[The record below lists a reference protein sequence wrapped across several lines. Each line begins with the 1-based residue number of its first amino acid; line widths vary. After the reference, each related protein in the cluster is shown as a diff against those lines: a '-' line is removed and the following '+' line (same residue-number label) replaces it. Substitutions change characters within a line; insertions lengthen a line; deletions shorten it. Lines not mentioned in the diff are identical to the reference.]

1 MKTIKPGQ
9 LVYWRDSA
17 SIVVELK
24 GLIEA
29 VIRSVEDSSIE
40 VVRCADLKS
49 SPEVGPTR
57 DSSHL
62 TQDQATWDETLERF
76 AIIKPLLQ
84 GRRSVEDVKNAAER
98 SGKSVPTIYRWLKR
112 YEETNLVSSLSKS
125 PRFDKGQW
133 RLPKEVQDVIDEQ
146 IEAYYLKKERRNVTQ
161 LHTRIRE
168 ICKSRGL
175 PEPHLN
181 TIYGR
186 VSNIEDG
193 VKVRRRYG
201 SKAYRDNIS
210 PTLGEFPGGD
220 YPNAVVQIDHTPVDV
235 IIVDEQHR
243 LPIGRPYL
251 TIAIDVA
258 TKMVT
263 GFCLTLEPPSAL
275 SAGLC
280 IAHAVQEKSN
290 WLAKRDILAEWPIHG
305 KMAKIHVDNA
315 KEFRGTMLQRACAL
329 HDIVLEYRPRH
340 QPNYGPHVERA
351 FRTFMTECHT
361 LEGTTF
367 SNVKAKAD
375 YNSEQ
380 KACLTLDELELWFTT
395 FFVYSYHNAKH
406 SGNGGIPPIKK
417 FAQLVYGSDTQLGV
431 GLPARVEDEETFR
444 LDFTPYLERTIQQTG
459 ALVNYIHY
467 YSPVLRK
474 WIKAID
480 QNTNKAKKF
489 IFAYD
494 PRDISV
500 VYFLDPDT
508 KTYVPIP
515 YLNSARPAISY
526 WELKAALKRIKND
539 PSNEPDEEK
548 IFHGVTLMRKIEEN
562 AIESTRLAKAQRTRE
577 KRSLRNAQR
586 RRQSLGVHQI
596 SKADSRVEVPEDLDP
611 FDEVITPFDDIEL
624 G

>member
-1 MKTIKPGQ
+1 MKSIRPGQ

-29 VIRSVEDSSIE
+29 VIRRIEDSSTE
-40 VVRCADLKS
+40 VVRCADLKF
-49 SPEVGPTR
+49 SPEIDSVR

-62 TQDQATWDETLERF
+62 TQDQAAWDETLERF
-76 AIIKPLLQ
+76 AIIKPLLE

-112 YEETNLVSSLSKS
+112 FEKTNLVSSLSKS
-125 PRFDKGQW
+125 ARVDKGHG
-133 RLPKEVQDVIDEQ
+133 RLSKEVQNVITDL
-146 IEAYYLKKERRNVTQ
+146 IENYYLQIERRNVTQ
-161 LHTRIRE
+161 LHKRIVE
-168 ICKSRGL
+168 VCKSRGL

-186 VSNIEDG
+186 VSGIDDEIN
-193 VKVRRRYG
+193 VKKRHG
-201 SKAYRDNIS
+201 SKAYRDNLLPAI
-210 PTLGEFPGGD
+210 GKFPGAE

-235 IIVDEQHR
+235 IIVDDQHR

-305 KMAKIHVDNA
+305 KMGKIHLDNA
-315 KEFRGTMLQRACAL
+315 KEFRGAMLQRACEL

-351 FRTFMTECHT
+351 FRTFMTECHA

-380 KACLTLDELELWFTT
+380 KACLTLGELELWFTI
-395 FFVYSYHNAKH
+395 FFVYSYHNNKH
-406 SGNGGIPPIKK
+406 SGNDGIPPIKK

-474 WIKAID
+474 WIKAMD
-480 QNTNKAKKF
+480 RNTNRSKKF

-526 WELKAALKRIKND
+526 WELKAALKRIMND
-539 PSNEPDEEK
+539 PNNAPDEEK
-548 IFHGVTLMRKIEEN
+548 IFQGVTLMRKIEES
-562 AIESTRLAKAQRTRE
+562 AIESTRLAKAKRARE
-577 KRSLRNAQR
+577 KRSLRNVQR
-586 RRQSLGVHQI
+586 RRQSLGIHEVSKPDSHVEI
-596 SKADSRVEVPEDLDP
+596 SEDSNP

>member
-1 MKTIKPGQ
+1 MKTIRPGQ

-29 VIRSVEDSSIE
+29 VIRKIEDGSIE
-40 VVRCADLKS
+40 VVRCADLRS
-49 SPEVGPTR
+49 SPETDSAR

-62 TQDQATWDETLERF
+62 IQDQAAWDETLEKF
-76 AIIKPLLQ
+76 SVIKPLLQ
-84 GRRSVEDVKNAAER
+84 GRRSMEDVKNAAER

-112 YEETNLVSSLSKS
+112 FEKTGLVSSLSKS
-125 PRFDKGQW
+125 TRFDKGQG
-133 RLPKEVQDVIDEQ
+133 RLSKEIEEVIDEQ
-146 IEAYYLKKERRNVTQ
+146 IETYYLKKERRNVTQ
-161 LHTRIRE
+161 LYTRIKE
-168 ICKSRGL
+168 ICLSRGL

-186 VSNIEDG
+186 VSKIEDG
-193 VKVRRRYG
+193 VKIKKRLG
-201 SKAYRDNIS
+201 SKAYRDTLL
-210 PTLGEFPGGD
+210 PTIGKFPGAD

-235 IIVDEQHR
+235 IIVDEEHR

-263 GFCLTLEPPSAL
+263 GFCLTLDPPSAL

-315 KEFRGTMLQRACAL
+315 KEFRGNMLRRACAL
-329 HDIVLEYRPRH
+329 HDIVLEYRPKH

-367 SNVKAKAD
+367 SNVKVKAD

-380 KACLTLDELELWFTT
+380 KACLTLDELELWFAT

-417 FAQLVYGSDTQLGV
+417 FAQLVYGSESQLGV
-431 GLPARVEDEETFR
+431 GLPARVLDEETFR

-480 QNTNKAKKF
+480 QNTDKVKKF

-539 PSNEPDEEK
+539 PNNEPDEDA
-548 IFHGVTLMRKIEEN
+548 IFQGVMKMRKIEEI
-562 AIESTRLAKAQRTRE
+562 AIESTRLAKAQRARE

-586 RRQSLGVHQI
+586 RRQSLGAHQK
-596 SKADSRVEVPEDLDP
+596 SKAESPVDVSEDSDP
-611 FDEVITPFDDIEL
+611 FGEVIIPFDDIEL

>member
-1 MKTIKPGQ
+1 MKTIRPGQ

-24 GLIEA
+24 DLIEA
-29 VIRSVEDSSIE
+29 VIRKIEDGSIE
-40 VVRCADLKS
+40 VVRCADLRF
-49 SPEVGPTR
+49 SPEVDTAR

-62 TQDQATWDETLERF
+62 TQDQAAWDETLEKF
-76 AIIKPLLQ
+76 SVIKPLLH
-84 GRRSVEDVKNAAER
+84 GRRSMEDVKNAAER

-112 YEETNLVSSLSKS
+112 FEKTGLVSSLSKS
-125 PRFDKGQW
+125 TRFDKGQG
-133 RLPKEVQDVIDEQ
+133 RLSKEIEEVIDEQ
-146 IEAYYLKKERRNVTQ
+146 IETYYLKKERRNVTQ
-161 LHTRIRE
+161 LHTRIKE
-168 ICKSRGL
+168 ICLSRSL

-193 VKVRRRYG
+193 VKIKKRLG
-201 SKAYRDNIS
+201 SKAYRDTLL
-210 PTLGEFPGGD
+210 PTIGKFPSAD

-235 IIVDEQHR
+235 ILVDEEHR

-263 GFCLTLEPPSAL
+263 GFCLTLDPPSAL

-315 KEFRGTMLQRACAL
+315 KEFRGNMLMRACAL
-329 HDIVLEYRPRH
+329 HDIVLEYRPKH

-367 SNVKAKAD
+367 SNVKVKAD

-417 FAQLVYGSDTQLGV
+417 FSQLVYGSESQLGV
-431 GLPARVEDEETFR
+431 GLPARVSDEETFR

-474 WIKAID
+474 WIKAMD
-480 QNTNKAKKF
+480 QNTNKVKKF

-539 PSNEPDEEK
+539 PNNDPDEDA
-548 IFHGVTLMRKIEEN
+548 IFQGVMKMRKIEES
-562 AIESTRLAKAQRTRE
+562 AIESTRLAKAQRARE

-586 RRQSLGVHQI
+586 RRQSLGAHQK
-596 SKADSRVEVPEDLDP
+596 SQSESPVDAHADSDP
-611 FDEVITPFDDIEL
+611 FGEVIIPFDDIEL